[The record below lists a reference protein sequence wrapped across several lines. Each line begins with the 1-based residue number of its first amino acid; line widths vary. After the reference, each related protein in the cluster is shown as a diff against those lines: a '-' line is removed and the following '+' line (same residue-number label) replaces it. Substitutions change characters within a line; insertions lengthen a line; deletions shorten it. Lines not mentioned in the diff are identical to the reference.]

1 MFSLMSL
8 FNLIWWTGV
17 DCGQCATD
25 FVESGGCDC
34 LKQGDS
40 CDVYSFVADEC
51 LVCEDDSEN
60 PCPSENGKS

>member
-1 MFSLMSL
+1 M
-8 FNLIWWTGV
+8 

-25 FVESGGCDC
+25 FVESGGCEC

-40 CDVYSFVADEC
+40 CDVYSFVTDEC